1 MNKNILAGVIALLVL
16 GFGYYWY
23 STSTKGRVPQ
33 TTTTPPVAETPA
45 LAAQAPATTG
55 IGTTIPKIVTV
66 TYAGTGFSPASV
78 TIAKGDTVMFV
89 AGTDDK
95 VMWVASGPHP
105 THQGYD
111 GTTRDQHCASGYSG
125 SAPFDQCATG
135 ASFSFTFAK
144 AGTWKY
150 HNHVN
155 SGQTGTVIVQ

>member
-1 MNKNILAGVIALLVL
+1 MNKNVVIGVIALLVL

-23 STSTKGRVPQ
+23 STSMKGRAPQ
-33 TTTTPPVAETPA
+33 TTTTPPVTENPVPS
-45 LAAQAPATTG
+45 AQAPVAT
-55 IGTTIPKIVTV
+55 PKIVTV
-66 TYAGTGFSPASV
+66 TYTSAGFSPASV

-111 GTTRDQHCASGYSG
+111 GTTREQHCASGYAG
-125 SAPFDQCATG
+125 PAPFDQCATG
-135 ASFSFTFAK
+135 ASFSFAFEK